1 MKNKITY
8 WFKRKWSQIKR
19 VWDFL
24 PLIWKG
30 YDWDYHYA
38 VELFQHQLKRMADHI
53 GSDKAWALEN
63 KQTASRIRTAIELMD
78 KVYDEDYGTEYMD
91 IIEEKY
97 GKSYMDFVEL
107 DKKDEKGKPYYTI
120 EITNKLAR
128 DKEHQKEIDEER
140 HQMMKLST
148 DKQKRAHKLL
158 WDFIEHN
165 IQNWWD

>member
-1 MKNKITY
+1 MKIGY

-19 VWDFL
+19 VIDFL

-53 GSDKAWALEN
+53 GSDKAWALEH
-63 KQTASRIRTAIELMD
+63 KQTSSRIRTAVELMQ
-78 KVYDEDYGTEYMD
+78 KVYDEDYGIGYMD

-97 GKSYMDFVEL
+97 GKSNMDFVEL
-107 DKKDEKGKPYYTI
+107 DKKDENGRPYYSLVV
-120 EITNKLAR
+120 TNELAR
-128 DKEHQKEIDEER
+128 DEEHQKEIDEER
-140 HQMMKLST
+140 RLLVLEYR
-148 DKQKRAHKLL
+148 DRQKRAHKLL

-165 IQNWWD
+165 IQHWWD